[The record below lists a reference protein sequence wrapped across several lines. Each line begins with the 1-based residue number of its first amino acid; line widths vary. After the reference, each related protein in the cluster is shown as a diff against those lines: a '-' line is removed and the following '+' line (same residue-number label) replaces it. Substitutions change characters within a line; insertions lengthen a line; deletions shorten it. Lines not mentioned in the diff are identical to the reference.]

1 MRVDYGI
8 SFIMCYKVNQDFLES
23 LFAMVR
29 LNGGNDH
36 PSPLEALNRVKLII
50 LGKNLMFPMSANQN
64 TELNK
69 DVEEHFLMSS
79 IFRKKRESTSDN
91 PDEPHDEETDEDE
104 PWTFQPKRRAL
115 EELDGQ
121 NYVQGYMAK
130 SLMKNHDWTGN
141 YTYQLES
148 GTEQQFGKE
157 NYVEDLSRGGLVQPS
172 EQWEELAEQM
182 EDYFNHIH
190 NLGKDKEEPGFRDSK
205 NVCKK
210 SIQKMTK
217 QFPDV
222 PADVI
227 ETFVKKRINIRIR
240 NLKKQI
246 QEKKHHRFKIMKN
259 NKKSKNQ
266 EKKSELSKNQKK
278 IKHFTT

>member
-1 MRVDYGI
+1 
-8 SFIMCYKVNQDFLES
+8 
-23 LFAMVR
+23 
-29 LNGGNDH
+29 
-36 PSPLEALNRVKLII
+36 
-50 LGKNLMFPMSANQN
+50 
-64 TELNK
+64 
-69 DVEEHFLMSS
+69 
-79 IFRKKRESTSDN
+79 
-91 PDEPHDEETDEDE
+91 
-104 PWTFQPKRRAL
+104 
-115 EELDGQ
+115 
-121 NYVQGYMAK
+121 
-130 SLMKNHDWTGN
+130 MKNHDWTGN

-240 NLKKQI
+240 HLKKQI